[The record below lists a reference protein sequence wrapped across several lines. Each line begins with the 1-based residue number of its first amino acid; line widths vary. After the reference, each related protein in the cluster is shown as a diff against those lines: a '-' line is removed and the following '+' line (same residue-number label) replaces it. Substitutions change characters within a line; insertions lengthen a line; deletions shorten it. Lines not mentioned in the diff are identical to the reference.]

1 MKNRIRKDK
10 PKDWIPGLKE
20 NFSSDAISGF
30 LVFLLALPLS
40 LGIAKASDFPAVFGL
55 MTAMIGGVLVSLIA
69 GSKLTIK
76 GPAAGLI
83 VIVAGSVA
91 ELGHGDNILGW
102 KLALGAIVIAGV
114 IQVLFGI
121 LKLGKLNDFFPLSAV
136 HGMLAAIG
144 IIIISK
150 QIHILAGITPMTP
163 EGKSMVEPL
172 ELLELI
178 PNTLMN
184 FFAHKEVVFVGL
196 ISLLIVFGWPRLKV
210 RALKK
215 IPAPLVVLAVS
226 IPLSMAFGIHNIKE
240 VVDANGN
247 VISKAFNPLVSFDKG
262 FFEIL
267 NHDIL
272 GIHFESFKS
281 IKALNENKSILDIF
295 YHDILGKKNEFRIVN
310 GEKLVKSMK
319 PLLSFDGISQTGTFI
334 KYVIM
339 FALVGSLEALLTV
352 KAIDMV
358 DPFKRKSNTNKDL
371 IAVGIGNIVAGALGG
386 LPMISEV
393 ARSSANV
400 TNGGK
405 TRWANFF
412 HGIFILIFLM
422 FAVYFSD
429 LIPNAALA
437 AMLIGVGFKLAHPK
451 EFGHMAKIGLDQ
463 IVVFIVTIVFTLA
476 TDLLVGIA
484 AGILLKLIIHLYNGA
499 PIKALFSAKT
509 KVEGN
514 RIVVN
519 GSAVFSNFIGIKKKI
534 DLFKYSDKVVFD
546 VTNCKLVDH
555 TVIENL
561 YHIKDDFENEGGE
574 FIIEGIEELKPV
586 SKKSKHKYAALKRV
600 KKKLN

>member
-1 MKNRIRKDK
+1 MKNRIKKDK
-10 PKDWIPGLKE
+10 PKDWMPGLKE

-40 LGIAKASDFPAVFGL
+40 LGIAKASDFPAIFGL
-55 MTAMIGGVLVSLIA
+55 MTAMVGGVLVSLIA

-114 IQVLFGI
+114 IQVLFGF

-150 QIHILAGITPMTP
+150 QIHILAGVTPMTA

-210 RALKK
+210 GFLKK

-226 IPLSMAFGIHNIKE
+226 IPLSMALGIHNVKE

-262 FFEIL
+262 FF
-267 NHDIL
+267 DIL
-272 GIHFESFKS
+272 GINVSF
-281 IKALNENKSILDIF
+281 
-295 YHDILGKKNEFRIVN
+295 G
-310 GEKLVKSMK
+310 G
-319 PLLSFDGISQTGTFI
+319 FDHMGTFI
-334 KYVIM
+334 KYIVM

-352 KAIDMV
+352 KAIDML
-358 DPFKRKSNTNKDL
+358 DPWKRKSDYNKDL
-371 IAVGIGNIVAGALGG
+371 IAVGIGNIVAGVLGG

-400 TNGGK
+400 ANGGK

-412 HGIFILIFLM
+412 HGIFILIFLI
-422 FAVYFSD
+422 FAVSFSD

-437 AMLIGVGFKLAHPK
+437 AMLIGVGFKLSHPK

-476 TDLLVGIA
+476 TDLLIGIA
-484 AGILLKLIIHLYNGA
+484 AGILLKLIIHLFNGA
-499 PIKALFSAKT
+499 PLKALFSAKT
-509 KVEGN
+509 KVQGN
-514 RIVVN
+514 RIIVN
-519 GSAVFSNFIGIKKKI
+519 GSAVFSNFIGIKNKI
-534 DLFKYSDKVVFD
+534 DTFKYSDKVVFD

-586 SKKSKHKYAALKRV
+586 SKKSKHKYAAVKRM
-600 KKKLN
+600 KNKL